1 MGRLSYRS
9 YWAYTLLELMKEC
22 RTTTQSIR
30 ELSELSGITQEDII
44 YTLQSMK
51 MVKYW
56 KGQHIICVTPKTVND
71 HLQLPQFKRPK
82 LMVDPLY
89 LRWTPPK
96 RNTSVKANKKMLIN

>member
-1 MGRLSYRS
+1 
-9 YWAYTLLELMKEC
+9 
-22 RTTTQSIR
+22 
-30 ELSELSGITQEDII
+30 
-44 YTLQSMK
+44 MK

-96 RNTSVKANKKMLIN
+96 RNTLVKANKKMLINWMEQMGGRALFAIPLNLDN